1 MSKFYGIGV
10 GVGDPEMLTIK
21 AVNTLK
27 ELDIIIVP
35 DAGRDFESTAYS
47 IAKSYLKSSSKII
60 NMEFSMNPDVK
71 KREEERKK
79 NGKIVEEYLNKGK
92 NVGFLT
98 IGDPMT

>member
-21 AVNTLK
+21 AVNALK
-27 ELDIIIVP
+27 ELDVIIVP

-71 KREEERKK
+71 KREEERKRT
-79 NGKIVEEYLNKGK
+79 GKLLRNI
-92 NVGFLT
+92 
-98 IGDPMT
+98 